1 MVYVRFDPSS
11 INYES
16 FFEQQTGSGSY
27 FEGLPLYQ
35 QRGHGYLARFPRQHG
50 EGLGDIFRSF
60 WRFMKPMAR
69 KLAPVVASAG
79 KAIGEEGLAT
89 TARVLNN
96 VVQGNE
102 LKDAITSEGKEGI
115 RNLL

>member
-1 MVYVRFDPSS
+1 
-11 INYES
+11 
-16 FFEQQTGSGSY
+16 
-27 FEGLPLYQ
+27 
-35 QRGHGYLARFPRQHG
+35 
-50 EGLGDIFRSF
+50 
-60 WRFMKPMAR
+60 MKPMAR

-79 KAIGEEGLAT
+79 KTIGEEGLAT

-115 RNLL
+115 RNLLGRAERKLSTQRGSGGGGKSRKRARKQDSGLLFKPSNLVGKSVLKKSVVPSKKKTRFDSFGQY